1 MKLSRRTDY
10 ALRAMT
16 YLALR
21 KGDGQSSIAE
31 ISEAESIPREFSAK
45 VLKELCRAG
54 FIRSRLGP
62 RGGYRLVKSPQE
74 LTVLEI
80 IEALDGPLS
89 ISDCIDDP
97 EFCGRSG
104 ACRMHQLFGR
114 VNEQMKHILGSATL
128 ADIAGRDQT
137 AEPVEDAPPKPP
149 AVEPV
154 SPDLR
159 NTIPPVRET
168 FD

>member
-10 ALRAMT
+10 ALRAMS

-21 KGDGQSSIAE
+21 GNNGPCSIAE
-31 ISEAESIPREFSAK
+31 ISQAESIPREFSAK

-62 RGGYRLVKSPQE
+62 RGGYRLIKSPDE

-89 ISDCIDDP
+89 ISDCLDDP
-97 EFCGRSG
+97 EFCGRCG
-104 ACRMHQLFGR
+104 VCRMHNLFEK
-114 VNEQMKHILGSATL
+114 VNREMKHILGSATL
-128 ADIAGRDQT
+128 ADIAGKDSG
-137 AEPVEDAPPKPP
+137 AEPVRASTSRQPAIE
-149 AVEPV
+149 AVESNAPDPV
-154 SPDLR
+154 
-159 NTIPPVRET
+159 PPVREAR
-168 FD
+168 